1 MLRTAGFPQPAGIP
15 TDRAGRGQGR
25 AVRGRGCRVVGVAV
39 TWAGQGRE
47 GGARAGQWGQGC
59 GRGLTWAG
67 QGKEGGARAGPR
79 GGWGTG
85 TSPLPD
91 EVGQLLGGDGS
102 LLHALVQDVKAMVLL
117 ALQGMGVEI
126 EEGGGDGIRVA
137 EQQGRG
143 QESTSRSPSPW
154 L

>member
-1 MLRTAGFPQPAGIP
+1 MTWAGP
-15 TDRAGRGQGR
+15 GQGR
-25 AVRGRGCRVVGVAV
+25 EGAWLQGCGRGRDMGGA
-39 TWAGQGRE
+39 GRE
-47 GGARAGQWGQGC
+47 GGARAGQWLQGC

-117 ALQGMGVEI
+117 ALQGMGVEL